1 MKIDRVTLRRLFA
14 GDIKYGQN
22 DAIQNIYVFRFE
34 LFCFVIY
41 SIVALLNF
49 TGVFIINHDIAR
61 TGYMGICLTSVLYF
75 IIVLL
80 MGFDNK
86 WVKYISITAIGI
98 IVLIGC
104 SAFTY
109 HMVIIYTF
117 PIVAASMYDKKRLR
131 YYAFF
136 LTIFCIAA
144 STYIGYYY
152 GICDA
157 NMVLITCDSYWSLVK
172 GGTFLLTKV
181 NDDPLKTLFLYYIL
195 PRSFLVLCF
204 QFLCNVV
211 NYVVRRS
218 MENAVQMQYK
228 ALRDGMTGLYNKR
241 KLMEL
246 LKDHTRD
253 EKAIAVV
260 YWDVNQLKYVNDNWG
275 HLCGDQLITVIAET
289 IRKTAGEQDIAIRY
303 GGDEFLLYIVNGNK
317 ETAMH
322 VIEKWE
328 RLLETEKSKYEFPVS
343 ASVGYATGTHAQLES
358 IIAAADKSMYAN
370 KSIYRE

>member
-1 MKIDRVTLRRLFA
+1 
-14 GDIKYGQN
+14 
-22 DAIQNIYVFRFE
+22 
-34 LFCFVIY
+34 
-41 SIVALLNF
+41 
-49 TGVFIINHDIAR
+49 
-61 TGYMGICLTSVLYF
+61 
-75 IIVLL
+75 
-80 MGFDNK
+80 
-86 WVKYISITAIGI
+86 
-98 IVLIGC
+98 
-104 SAFTY
+104 
-109 HMVIIYTF
+109 
-117 PIVAASMYDKKRLR
+117 
-131 YYAFF
+131 
-136 LTIFCIAA
+136 
-144 STYIGYYY
+144 
-152 GICDA
+152 
-157 NMVLITCDSYWSLVK
+157 
-172 GGTFLLTKV
+172 
-181 NDDPLKTLFLYYIL
+181 
-195 PRSFLVLCF
+195 
-204 QFLCNVV
+204 
-211 NYVVRRS
+211 